1 MTATAGR
8 DLGGLIDSSASV
20 TERVGDAAGPG
31 RVEAARVTE
40 PLPGPRD
47 SPRSWLQLQKGGPLT
62 WHSAESTRTVA
73 SATYVD
79 LIDSEACRR
88 RPTGTTATI
97 ETLAAIVW
105 LLPLAGAAML
115 DTVLPFAPVLLLLA
129 YPIYLLL
136 MAAVLAVCGVTRKDI
151 AKWALKQANR
161 QRVTDLIRAARA
173 LRAAP
178 AADDGSAT
186 LESPNAGRDE

>member
-1 MTATAGR
+1 
-8 DLGGLIDSSASV
+8 
-20 TERVGDAAGPG
+20 
-31 RVEAARVTE
+31 
-40 PLPGPRD
+40 
-47 SPRSWLQLQKGGPLT
+47 
-62 WHSAESTRTVA
+62 
-73 SATYVD
+73 